1 MQAHAVRVFAV
12 LLVISGLVAGC
23 DDGPAGPVR
32 PDAGVDAGVPPA
44 DGDVVGIPEGEVFE
58 TLGRLAVADLDDARV
73 AVWDLDVRAPVTAYE
88 LTAPAELYGS
98 TNRQITAVV
107 AAQPTADRW
116 DIFATGVW
124 VWDHVDHFHVYKDSD
139 VIQVDPE
146 LAYEG
151 GVSGVQV
158 NSGWVVAYDAAGQ
171 ATALFE
177 RSIGPLRSDVPRS
190 RLPIFRSV
198 DGQPHDGAALVARGQ
213 LFMTRAD
220 GGVDRYQQEVD
231 GFEDPETLPCASPGA
246 GAGAGRV
253 ALFDCG
259 EDYLLS
265 RWDEDAEVFEDIR
278 IAAPEGAGR
287 PVSLMGE
294 DDLASF
300 VGVTDGGLVL
310 VDWAAATARFV
321 AIEGEITTI
330 TADRDGEM
338 LLVLL
343 ASGELLDLDPVTGD
357 ERRRLDVGADSALH
371 DIAVGE
377 GFAYLTEPDAGLVH
391 TVDLGRA
398 FAALA
403 PLEVGGRPGSLVV
416 TALWPGGE
424 PVMHE

>member
-1 MQAHAVRVFAV
+1 MQAHAVRVFAIS
-12 LLVISGLVAGC
+12 LLISGFAVGC
-23 DDGPAGPVR
+23 DEGAAGPIR
-32 PDAGVDAGVPPA
+32 PDAGVDDGVPPP
-44 DGDVVGIPEGEVFE
+44 DGAVAGIPQGEVFE
-58 TLGRLAVADLDDARV
+58 TLGRLAVADLDEAQV
-73 AVWDLDVRAPVTAYE
+73 AVWDLDVRAEAISYE
-88 LTAPAELYGS
+88 LTAPAELYS
-98 TNRQITAVV
+98 SSNRQITAVI

-124 VWDHVDHFHVYKDSD
+124 IWDHVDHFHVYKDSN
-139 VIQVDPE
+139 VIQIDPD

-151 GVSGVQV
+151 GLTGVQV

-198 DGQPHDGAALVARGQ
+198 EGEAHAGAALVARGQ

-220 GGVDRYQQEVD
+220 GGVDRYEQEVD
-231 GFEDPETLPCASPGA
+231 GFESPERLECASPGA
-246 GAGAGRV
+246 GAGAGTV
-253 ALFDCG
+253 AFFDCG

-265 RWDEDAEVFEDIR
+265 RWDDENEVFEDLR
-278 IAAPEGAGR
+278 IAVPEGAGR
-287 PVSLMGE
+287 PTSLLGE

-300 VGVTDGGLVL
+300 VGTAEGGLVM
-310 VDWAAATARFV
+310 VDRTAATARFV
-321 AIEGEITTI
+321 AIDGEITEV

-338 LLVLL
+338 LVVLL

-357 ERRRLDVGADSALH
+357 ERRRMDVGASSALH

-391 TVDLGRA
+391 VVDLGRA
-398 FAALA
+398 FSALA